1 MRPTL
6 SMLAALFAVA
16 GLLAA
21 QLFLFT
27 PGVTTYGE
35 FRLLT
40 LAAIPALT
48 IIVSARWVDG
58 GRRKD

>member
-6 SMLAALFAVA
+6 AMVAALLAVA

-21 QLFLFT
+21 QLFLFS
-27 PGVTTYGE
+27 PGKTTYGE

-48 IIVSARWVDG
+48 IIASAHWVDG